1 MGSLAAYRGG
11 LIYLDTNVFIY
22 AVEGVAEHAAFIDKM
37 FLLLDAGELIATTS
51 ELTLA
56 EVLTKPFELSR
67 TAVVDICQE
76 MLVPSHWLSMVPVSR
91 NILVEAAR
99 LRAALKIRLPD
110 AIHLCSAA
118 EVGCTA
124 FVSNDRRLK
133 MPSGLTHV
141 LLD

>member
-67 TAVVDICQE
+67 TAVVDITISSVYNNK
-76 MLVPSHWLSMVPVSR
+76 L
-91 NILVEAAR
+91 
-99 LRAALKIRLPD
+99 
-110 AIHLCSAA
+110 AIANYIYL
-118 EVGCTA
+118 
-124 FVSNDRRLK
+124 
-133 MPSGLTHV
+133 
-141 LLD
+141 